1 MPEDYPHAMVRR
13 RRPPSG
19 HTRPLL
25 LGCAAALSTGIA
37 LAVPGASESSVPY
50 GIEGPSRQFGSPH
63 VLLSGRAVLFDEAED
78 ASLSSA
84 LSVELQRLHSD
95 LYARDGWRA
104 PFDDRRPLRIYVVRR
119 EVDGLRQATVRWVDG
134 GRLAGPVA
142 LLDGLDPDPPRIVR
156 ELARQIVR
164 ATLSAYGAPEDAFL
178 SPALVE
184 ALSRGSDDASDDE
197 ETRTLAAAPT
207 LDFRAHPS
215 TLGRLWIEE
224 IIRDRGDTAF
234 LRLVWE
240 RAASS
245 GEAPLPLM
253 LRMLAEA
260 SGPREETIL
269 VRSAARLYSA
279 VEAEPGPSRL
289 RRFDLEAGA
298 LDTSA
303 PVALSVRHRTFLPDD
318 SQDALRVAWP
328 EDGGL
333 GAAVVRYRDS
343 ALPADVVLFGPG
355 DVRRIPLS
363 GVSRVDWVVG
373 GSQAGGREIRAPAS
387 CEISRSTVFT
397 GLEARAAAGP
407 ERSRLTWKTASH
419 DGLWGWA
426 IFREELLPDGR
437 VARTGPEIVPSS
449 ERSEDSFG
457 YVFVDS
463 ATTAGTFY
471 RYTVWAVTDEGL
483 LAHAFAITLRAGD

>member
-1 MPEDYPHAMVRR
+1 MPEDYPQAMAIRF
-13 RRPPSG
+13 RPSSG
-19 HTRPLL
+19 RIRSLL
-25 LGCAAALSTGIA
+25 LGCALA
-37 LAVPGASESSVPY
+37 LAAGIGLGAPAGPVSPVPSP
-50 GIEGPSRQFGSPH
+50 IEGTSRQSGSPH
-63 VLLSGRAVLFDEAED
+63 ALLSGRAVLFDEAED
-78 ASLSSA
+78 APLASA
-84 LSVELQRLHSD
+84 LSAELQRLHSA

-104 PFDDRRPLRIYVVRR
+104 PFDERSPLRIYVVRR
-119 EVDGLRQATVRWVDG
+119 GVDGLRQSAVRWIDG
-134 GRLAGPVA
+134 GRLAGPAV
-142 LLDGLDPDPPRIVR
+142 LLNGFDPDTPQVVR

-178 SPALVE
+178 TTALID
-184 ALSRGSDDASDDE
+184 ALSSGSEASEDE
-197 ETRTLAAAPT
+197 EARTLAAAPT

-269 VRSAARLYSA
+269 VRAAARLYAA
-279 VEAEPGPSRL
+279 VEPEAGPSRL

-298 LDTSA
+298 LDTAA

-318 SQDALRVAWP
+318 SQDALRVSWP
-328 EDGGL
+328 EDGGM
-333 GAAVVRYRDS
+333 GAAVVRYLDP

-355 DVRRIPLS
+355 DARQIPLS
-363 GVSRVDWVVG
+363 GVSRVDWVVA
-373 GSQAGGREIRAPAS
+373 GSPAGGRDIRAPAT
-387 CEISRSTVFT
+387 CEVSRATVFT
-397 GLEARAAAGP
+397 GLETRAATGS
-407 ERSRLTWKTASH
+407 ERLRLSWKTASH

-426 IFREELLPDGR
+426 VFREELLPDGR

-457 YVFVDS
+457 YAFVDS
-463 ATTAGTFY
+463 AATAGTFY

-483 LAHAFAITLRAGD
+483 LAHAFAVTLRAGE

>member
-1 MPEDYPHAMVRR
+1 MPEDYPDAMVTR

-25 LGCAAALSTGIA
+25 LGCAAALSAGIG
-37 LAVPGASESSVPY
+37 LAVPGGFESLVPY
-50 GIEGPSRQFGSPH
+50 GIEGPSRQFGSPRT
-63 VLLSGRAVLFDEAED
+63 LLSGRAVLFDEAED

-84 LSVELQRLHSD
+84 LSAELQRLHSD
-95 LYARDGWRA
+95 LYVRDGWRA
-104 PFDDRRPLRIYVVRR
+104 PFDERSPLRIYVERR
-119 EVDGLRQATVRWVDG
+119 DVDGLRQSAVRWIDG
-134 GRLAGPVA
+134 GRLTGPVA
-142 LLDGLDPDPPRIVR
+142 LLDGINLDTPQLVR

-164 ATLSAYGAPEDAFL
+164 ATLAGYGAPEDAFL
-178 SPALVE
+178 TPALVD
-184 ALSRGSDDASDDE
+184 ALSRSSEDASEDE
-197 ETRTLAAAPT
+197 EVWILAAAPT

-215 TLGRLWIEE
+215 TLGRLWVGE

-234 LRLVWE
+234 LRLAWE

-245 GEAPLPLM
+245 AEAPLPLM

-269 VRSAARLYSA
+269 VRSAARLYAA
-279 VEAEPGPSRL
+279 VEPEAGPSRL
-289 RRFDLEAGA
+289 RRFDLETGA
-298 LDTSA
+298 LDTAA
-303 PVALSVRHRTFLPDD
+303 PVAMSVRHRAFLPDD
-318 SQDALRVAWP
+318 SQEALRVAWP
-328 EDGGL
+328 EDGAS
-333 GAAVVRYRDS
+333 GAAVVRYRDA

-363 GVSRVDWVVG
+363 GVSRVDWVVA
-373 GSQAGGREIRAPAS
+373 GSQGGGREIRAPAS
-387 CEISRSTVFT
+387 CEVSRATVFT
-397 GLEARAAAGP
+397 GLDARAAAGP
-407 ERSRLTWKTASH
+407 ERPRLTWRTASH

-426 IFREELLPDGR
+426 VFREELRPDGR

-463 ATTAGTFY
+463 AATAGTFY

-483 LAHAFAITLRAGD
+483 LAHAFAVTVRAGD